1 MTQLSVTSQVMIP
14 PAIRQ
19 LPDPSN
25 TADQRTAQD
34 RQGRAAAEIRRS
46 AIERTQQSEDLVKAA
61 AKAQKATTYGVG
73 QVVDILA

>member
-1 MTQLSVTSQVMIP
+1 MTQLSVTTQVMIP

-19 LPDPSN
+19 LPDPALA
-25 TADQRTAQD
+25 ADQRRAQD
-34 RQGRAAAEIRRS
+34 HQERNAADVRRS
-46 AIERTQQSEDLVKAA
+46 AIERTQKSEDLVQAA